1 MIAQLARGFHS
12 LLFPV
17 SCMGCRGSIEE
28 PAADPV
34 CSACRSRL
42 PRCPFPWSGSGLWLD
57 GGVSPFLYE
66 GVCKE
71 MVLALKYQ
79 GRISLVPFLA
89 DQMAEEVIR
98 HLDPPATEAA
108 PSMLPRKCH
117 AAGAAWPDRIVPVPL
132 HPVRLR
138 ERTFN
143 QAELLARALS
153 KKLAVPCESDLL
165 IRCRPTHPQA
175 ELNRQERTRNVRG
188 AFDLRG
194 EARVKGS
201 RILLVDDVFTTGST
215 AEACA
220 RLLKSAGA
228 RTVSVVTAT
237 YDPRK
242 RDVSRNVPIS

>member
-1 MIAQLARGFHS
+1 
-12 LLFPV
+12 
-17 SCMGCRGSIEE
+17 
-28 PAADPV
+28 
-34 CSACRSRL
+34 
-42 PRCPFPWSGSGLWLD
+42 
-57 GGVSPFLYE
+57 
-66 GVCKE
+66 

-79 GRISLVPFLA
+79 GRISLAPFLA
-89 DQMAEEVIR
+89 ENMGTELLRRPE
-98 HLDPPATEAA
+98 HLPAD
-108 PSMLPRKCH
+108 L
-117 AAGAAWPDRIVPVPL
+117 IVPVPL

-165 IRCRPTHPQA
+165 IRCRSTRPQA

-194 EARVKGS
+194 EARVKGL

-228 RTVSVVTAT
+228 RTVVVVTAV
-237 YDPRK
+237 
-242 RDVSRNVPIS
+242 RD